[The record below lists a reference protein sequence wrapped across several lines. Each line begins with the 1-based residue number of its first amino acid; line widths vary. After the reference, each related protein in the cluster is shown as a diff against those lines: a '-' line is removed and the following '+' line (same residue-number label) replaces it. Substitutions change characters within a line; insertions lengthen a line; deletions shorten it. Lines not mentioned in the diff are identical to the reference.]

1 MNDTVHNL
9 VAAIKTGD
17 ALTTEQAFAA
27 AMAEKLST
35 KIEDLRIATAQN
47 MFNQVTEAKAEED
60 DKEDD
65 KEEKQSEDDKE
76 TDKEDKESEDDKE
89 DK

>member
-17 ALTTEQAFAA
+17 AITTEQAFAT
-27 AMAEKLST
+27 AMAEKLSS

-60 DKEDD
+60 DE
-65 KEEKQSEDDKE
+65 
-76 TDKEDKESEDDKE
+76 EDDKE
-89 DK
+89 DKDDVDEEGDDKQDQDKEDK

>member
-65 KEEKQSEDDKE
+65 KESEDDKE